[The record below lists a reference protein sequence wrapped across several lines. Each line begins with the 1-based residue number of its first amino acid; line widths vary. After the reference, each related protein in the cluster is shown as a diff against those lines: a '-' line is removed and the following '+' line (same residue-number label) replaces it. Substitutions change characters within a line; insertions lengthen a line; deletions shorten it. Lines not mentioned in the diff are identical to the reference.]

1 MTAAVT
7 RSASAHTLKVGDAV
21 LAVRAAPSFGL
32 HRATVVDVTVPATIH
47 HGSPSVTVRFDD
59 NSEQSYH
66 GAAIR
71 DYILEERAA

>member
-1 MTAAVT
+1 MTATVT
-7 RSASAHTLKVGDAV
+7 RSASASRVNVGDTV

-32 HRATVVDVTVPATIH
+32 HRATVVNVTVPATIH

-59 NSEQSYH
+59 NSEQTYH

-71 DYILEERAA
+71 DYVLTERAA